1 MAGDMALVLRE
12 ASMLDKTLR
21 EGWYIHD
28 EAATDDSLD
37 LVQCDVRFNDV
48 LRFSAVPATKL
59 QTSLD

>member
-1 MAGDMALVLRE
+1 
-12 ASMLDKTLR
+12 MLDKTLR
-21 EGWYIHD
+21 EGWDIHD